1 MESGGDRMSWLL
13 ELLRI
18 AVVRWTE
25 GLAAATTYSD
35 QVDEDADRDAWEH
48 ERIRLTL
55 SPWWL

>member
-1 MESGGDRMSWLL
+1 MSWLL

-25 GLAAATTYSD
+25 GVAAATTYSD